1 MSRERRPSRHQ
12 NSPLEDALEEIG
24 RKTVSI
30 VSSKA
35 SILAPKIAKK
45 LSAIERLFSRQ
56 NRKRH

>member
-1 MSRERRPSRHQ
+1 MSRERRPSRHK

-35 SILAPKIAKK
+35 NDLAPKIAKK
-45 LSAIERLFSRQ
+45 LSAIDRLFSRQ
-56 NRKRH
+56 QKRH